1 MKITIVISII
11 LSLCAISFLVYGN
24 SAVNFTVYA
33 QSYVQTIKQRN
44 LVIDL
49 GNGVKTNAQLTLP
62 TVGKGP
68 FPGVL
73 LIHGSGANDKNETLG
88 FVHKNG
94 PKPPTPFW
102 QTAQYLS
109 NS

>member
-1 MKITIVISII
+1 LKITIATI

-24 SAVNFTVYA
+24 LVNFTVYV
-33 QSYVQTIKQRN
+33 QSYLQTIKQRN

-62 TVGKGP
+62 VLGNGP

-73 LIHGSGANDKNETLG
+73 LIPGSCVADKNETLG
-88 FVHKNG
+88 LVHKSYHITKADKVDG
-94 PKPPTPFW
+94 KL
-102 QTAQYLS
+102 LS
-109 NS
+109 WCQQ